1 MRWCPRTR
9 PGLPVLSALCAWL
22 GSSTVHALEPLD
34 AHLRHAETHA
44 FDMRSAEAEVAEQRH
59 ALARGRAA
67 FAPTLQA
74 TGRYVRNQYEAI
86 ARVPNADGQGVRE
99 AVFTPKNLTDL
110 TLSADMPLFDLGRFR
125 QLTADKHGLDA
136 SQANQVAQGL
146 DVKRRVGR
154 SYFGVVA
161 AEALVQAAERAVAA
175 SENNLGIVRA
185 RREAGLASE
194 LDERRA
200 EAELEQKR
208 KLLADAEYERATTRR
223 ALETESG
230 LLTSEGAL
238 PLVPAE
244 FEEEALA
251 VWLGR
256 VGDGLPSLRA
266 ARENRLQ
273 NQALTR
279 YARAQL
285 APTITANATEKF
297 TNAPGFGKQPNYAV
311 GVSASLR
318 FDAAAL
324 PQIRKQEASELALQV
339 AEDKARRA
347 AADAVHDAWHDVK
360 RQREKHSATARE
372 LTAAR
377 LAARVAH
384 ERFTAG
390 TANFLDVVLAERD
403 ELSAEATHIQAGADL
418 CTARLELRLYAGIS
432 EVSQLCQ
439 GAAP

>member
-1 MRWCPRTR
+1 
-9 PGLPVLSALCAWL
+9 
-22 GSSTVHALEPLD
+22 
-34 AHLRHAETHA
+34 
-44 FDMRSAEAEVAEQRH
+44 
-59 ALARGRAA
+59 
-67 FAPTLQA
+67 
-74 TGRYVRNQYEAI
+74 
-86 ARVPNADGQGVRE
+86 
-99 AVFTPKNLTDL
+99 
-110 TLSADMPLFDLGRFR
+110 
-125 QLTADKHGLDA
+125 
-136 SQANQVAQGL
+136 
-146 DVKRRVGR
+146 
-154 SYFGVVA
+154 
-161 AEALVQAAERAVAA
+161 
-175 SENNLGIVRA
+175 
-185 RREAGLASE
+185 
-194 LDERRA
+194 
-200 EAELEQKR
+200 
-208 KLLADAEYERATTRR
+208 
-223 ALETESG
+223 
-230 LLTSEGAL
+230 
-238 PLVPAE
+238 
-244 FEEEALA
+244 
-251 VWLGR
+251 
-256 VGDGLPSLRA
+256 VGDGLPSVRA

-285 APTITANATEKF
+285 APAITANATEKF

-318 FDAAAL
+318 FDATAL

-432 EVSQLCQ
+432 EVSQLCH